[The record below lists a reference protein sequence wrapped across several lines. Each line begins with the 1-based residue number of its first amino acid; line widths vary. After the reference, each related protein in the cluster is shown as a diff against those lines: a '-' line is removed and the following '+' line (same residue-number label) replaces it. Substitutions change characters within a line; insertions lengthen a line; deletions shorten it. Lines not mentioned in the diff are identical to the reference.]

1 MYALSKID
9 DFVFGIYNLIWGWL
23 ILYSLY
29 RLFFKRE
36 GVLVWFAG
44 AFLLFV
50 AVTSTS
56 RFLAIQDKAR
66 IFASIEQTNDESLPE
81 GPITSLYVPD
91 TSDDLA
97 RGHFCFPNYTACTGH
112 LDEFLRSPDDVLET
126 GRGPS
131 LRRWQLL
138 IYDDRC
144 STPPEGALVR
154 PGPFSAEITALNV
167 CLLIQP
173 IETVTARYELS
184 GDVDVRRIYDETLV
198 LMTLKDRETGQI
210 IDQTGEVSDRRTVL
224 VLGFLSADGLMG
236 DGPYSQ
242 IMQIGHTHDR
252 PLTRLLNQFTWNSF
266 DVRDF
271 EKQLRRGAPA
281 PKP

>member
-1 MYALSKID
+1 MNALSQLD
-9 DFVFGIYNLIWGWL
+9 DFLFGIYNLFWLWL

-29 RLFFKRE
+29 RVFLKRD
-36 GVLVWFAG
+36 GVMVWLAG

-56 RFLAIQDKAR
+56 RYSAIQEKAR
-66 IFASIEQTNDESLPE
+66 IFASIEQTNEENLP
-81 GPITSLYVPD
+81 GGRITSLYVPD

-97 RGHFCFPNYTACTGH
+97 RGYFCYPNRANCWGD

-131 LRRWQLL
+131 LRRWHLL
-138 IYDDRC
+138 INDGRC

-154 PGPFSAEITALNV
+154 PGPFSAEISALNV

-184 GDVDVRRIYDETLV
+184 GNLERRFDYDETPM
-198 LMTLKDRETGQI
+198 LMTMKDRETGQI
-210 IDQTGEVSDRRTVL
+210 IDQTGEVSDYRTLL
-224 VLGFLSADGLMG
+224 VSGFLSADGGMG
-236 DGPYSQ
+236 HGPYSQ
-242 IMQIGHTHDR
+242 RMQIGHTHDR
-252 PLTRLLNQFTWNSF
+252 PLSRLLNQFNWNWSEL
-266 DVRDF
+266 RDF
-271 EKQLRRGAPA
+271 EKQLRRELSA